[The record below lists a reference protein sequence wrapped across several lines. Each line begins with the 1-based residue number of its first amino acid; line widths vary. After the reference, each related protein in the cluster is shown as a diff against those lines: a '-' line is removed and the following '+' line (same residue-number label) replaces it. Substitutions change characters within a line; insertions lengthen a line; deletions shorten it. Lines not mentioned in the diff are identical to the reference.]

1 MRPNLINRLKE
12 EWSNLDPVDPLR
24 GLLSDAIDALAEQPA
39 KDEFKAAYIEAM
51 VASNEAGFAGMSAAE
66 TIRELSRMVAEQ
78 PEQQEPVGALI
89 LGGVIDTSD
98 GPEYEEW
105 DIEWN
110 NKAIEELQYRLVT
123 GDPVTLNIY
132 TSPPAQ
138 RTWVNATT
146 WRGLT
151 DEEMSDLQDRCGI
164 SIHQSDFQAIEAK
177 LKEKNNG

>member
-39 KDEFKAAYIEAM
+39 
-51 VASNEAGFAGMSAAE
+51 
-66 TIRELSRMVAEQ
+66 
-78 PEQQEPVGALI
+78 QQEPVGALI

-138 RTWVNATT
+138 RTWV
-146 WRGLT
+146 GLT
-151 DEEMSDLQDRCGI
+151 DDEIVAKALHLSGLGTSPDVIQFAR
-164 SIHQSDFQAIEAK
+164 AIEAAHGI
-177 LKEKNNG
+177 KENT